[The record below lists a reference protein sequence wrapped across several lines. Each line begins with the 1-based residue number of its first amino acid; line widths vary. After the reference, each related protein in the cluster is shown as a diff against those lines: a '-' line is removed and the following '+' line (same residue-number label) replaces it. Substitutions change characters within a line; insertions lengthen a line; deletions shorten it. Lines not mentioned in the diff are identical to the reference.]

1 MKLMNKKNVVMLQAF
16 VVKFQEK
23 VQLQCNENQKSVTI
37 DKLLYQLQIICF
49 CLINLLGIMEA

>member
-1 MKLMNKKNVVMLQAF
+1 MLQAF

-49 CLINLLGIMEA
+49 SLINLLFIMEAW